1 MNLFDSM
8 KNKNILIQDVGR
20 EAELQRFIGHNI
32 YRRSEP
38 LPNTVDHVD
47 FFAPYFTSAAQE
59 KMGLNGIYCYSPV
72 LLILQNYT
80 RVDMVSAF
88 AAKRETLQK
97 VFGNLSVFKWE
108 SGLNVLN
115 DNYEGVA
122 TYYFL
127 GESIV
132 LKNPIVK
139 GTPPASPLKLNS
151 TLSRNLIKSIQD
163 FCEAA
168 QQAQ

>member
-1 MNLFDSM
+1 
-8 KNKNILIQDVGR
+8 
-20 EAELQRFIGHNI
+20 
-32 YRRSEP
+32 
-38 LPNTVDHVD
+38 
-47 FFAPYFTSAAQE
+47 
-59 KMGLNGIYCYSPV
+59 
-72 LLILQNYT
+72 
-80 RVDMVSAF
+80 MVSAF
-88 AAKRETLQK
+88 AAKRERLQK

-151 TLSRNLIKSIQD
+151 TLSRNLIKSMQD

>member
-1 MNLFDSM
+1 MDLFDSM

-20 EAELQRFIGHNI
+20 ESELQRFIGHNI

-59 KMGLNGIYCYSPV
+59 KMGLNGIYC
-72 LLILQNYT
+72 
-80 RVDMVSAF
+80 VDMVSAF

-139 GTPPASPLKLNS
+139 ETPPASPLKLNS
-151 TLSRNLIKSIQD
+151 TLSWNLIKSMQD